1 MKPFKVLGFLFISL
15 LILIGITFLFPEGEI
30 NIAPNFTINYPSF
43 QQLYKKKVKDER
55 TVEEIAKFRQD
66 SIRVALRNA
75 KRMSILDSLK
85 LYESFD
91 VDNPASLYHPDKEKI
106 ALYVFFGQMDSLS
119 IKDTAAHVLH
129 YGDSQIEMDRIT
141 GYLRERFQALWGG
154 NGPGFVTPK
163 PLTPGYNLSHFF
175 SDNWSRKVPFG
186 PLSFRAKHYR
196 YGPLCTVCSF
206 DSAETATVSIRA
218 RKKSTEGVKKFD
230 VFKVIYKGNV
240 NVSASGNRGNK
251 EFSIVP
257 FSNGIKMGVWSFDT
271 FQSKASFSF
280 QGDSLSEV
288 YGISLES
295 KKGVYLDNVPMRGA
309 SGTFFSVI
317 NKTLLKE
324 SLVAINSR
332 LIILEFG
339 GNVMPVI
346 HSKKKAEWYGRKM
359 KKQIEHFKEIRP
371 EATIL
376 FIGPAD
382 MQVSKGGVTQTH
394 PYLETV
400 IGELKRN
407 VLEAGGI
414 YWDMYSAMGGNNSMK
429 VWQNNKPKLG
439 SSDGIHFTKKGANTI
454 ARMLF
459 ETIENEYI
467 IYKMKQR
474 LISLNEGN

>member
-1 MKPFKVLGFLFISL
+1 MFPKGEISL
-15 LILIGITFLFPEGEI
+15 GSDLSIK
-30 NIAPNFTINYPSF
+30 YPSF
-43 QQLYKKKVKDER
+43 EELYKKPVKDER

-66 SIRVALRNA
+66 SIKAALKNA
-75 KRMSILDSLK
+75 KRLSILDSLK

-91 VDNPASLYHPDKEKI
+91 IDNPASLWHPTEERL
-106 ALYVFFGQMDSLS
+106 ALYAFFKQMDSLR
-119 IKDTAAHVLH
+119 IKDTSAHVLH

-141 GYLRERFQALWGG
+141 GYLRERFQMLWGG

-163 PLTPGYNLSHFF
+163 PLTPGYNLSHYF

-186 PLSFRAKHYR
+186 PLSFRANHYR

-218 RKKSTEGVKKFD
+218 RSKSTQGVKKFD
-230 VFKVIYKGNV
+230 VFKVLYKGNV
-240 NVSASGNRGNK
+240 GVSASGNKGKK
-251 EFSIVP
+251 EHHIENYSY
-257 FSNGIKMGVWSFDT
+257 GIKMGVWNFDT
-271 FQSKASFSF
+271 FQTRASFSF
-280 QGDSLSEV
+280 TGDSLSEV

-295 KKGVYLDNVPMRGA
+295 KRGVYLDNVPMRGA
-309 SGTFFSVI
+309 SGTFFSTI
-317 NKTLLKE
+317 NKTLLQE
-324 SLVAINSR
+324 SLNAINSR

-346 HSKKKAEWYGRKM
+346 SSKKKAEWYGKKM
-359 KKQIEHFKEIRP
+359 KKQILHFKKIRP

-382 MQVSKGGVTQTH
+382 MLVSKGGVTQTH
-394 PYLETV
+394 PYLEIV
-400 IGELKRN
+400 INELKKN
-407 VLEAGGI
+407 VLEAGAI
-414 YWDMYSAMGGNNSMK
+414 YWNMYAAMGGKNSMQ

-459 ETIENEYI
+459 ETIENEYT

-474 LISLNEGN
+474 LISLNEEN